1 MPIRT
6 QNINP
11 EATSPSNLHWFEVHF
26 PHELAAADVVK
37 VLQPLAYR
45 PLVGWFKRT
54 PAAVLEMR
62 ASSGGDVRWLVGLDH
77 RLTRQLPRQ
86 MQAQL
91 PGLTLIPLDQ
101 PSRPTPLVAATVR
114 LSNLAQPTRAD
125 TAESVTAGLLEI
137 MKPLSKGQSTVV
149 QWVIGPAQTRQ
160 RRPESFNLARA
171 LGLVAVAHE
180 TADDRRLWKQKT
192 AEPLLLVRGRIGA
205 RARTADASR
214 NLVRGLGEA
223 LQFASSRHVGLWV
236 TRPTVR
242 GVHQLD
248 TATEKSRWSGIL
260 NVAELAGVI
269 GWPIGGAGSQLTRRG
284 RQYPAPPQIVTPVDG
299 HHQRSERVLGAGLHP
314 SQRDQLV
321 TLPTESALHHLHVV
335 GPTGSGKSTLLERL
349 LLADIRAGRSV
360 FVLEPRGDLVEAIL
374 AGVPAERRKDVVVI
388 EPGQADE
395 VVGFN
400 PLAGPADGAEQ
411 RADHLLHLFRE
422 LYGNSMGPRSSDV
435 LLHAFIALAR
445 RNQGTLADLPVLLT
459 NAAFRRRTLA
469 AVSDP
474 LVLAPFF
481 AWYDGLSEAE
491 RQQVV
496 APVLNKTRAFLT
508 RTPIRRLLG
517 QAAPRFNLDE
527 LFHRPRIVLVN
538 LNTGV
543 IGSETAQLLGA
554 LLVMQLWQAMQRRA
568 LVPSTHRQPAF
579 VIIDE
584 VQNYLKLPVDLGD
597 MFAQARGLGVGL
609 TVAHQHMAQLS
620 PKMRAGITANA
631 RNRVAFRPSTDDASG
646 LASVLGGGL
655 VADDLVLLGAHEAYA
670 EVLVNRTSSAP
681 FLIRTLPPDG
691 KVLSDPADLRRESA
705 SRYGVV
711 GSDLDDELQRRWQ
724 GQSSTSNAPIGQ
736 QPRRQS

>member
-11 EATSPSNLHWFEVHF
+11 EATSPSNLHWFAVHF

-37 VLQPLAYR
+37 ALQPLAYR
-45 PLVGWFKRT
+45 PLVGWLKQT
-54 PAAVLEMR
+54 PATVLELR
-62 ASSGGDVRWLVGLDH
+62 ASSGGDIRWLVGLDP
-77 RLTRQLPRQ
+77 RIASALPGQ
-86 MQAQL
+86 IQAQL
-91 PGLTLIPLDQ
+91 PGLVLIPLDQ
-101 PSRPTPLVAATVR
+101 PLRPVPMVAANVR
-114 LSNLAQPTRAD
+114 LSSHVRPVRTD
-125 TAESVTAGLLEI
+125 TATNVAAGLLDI
-137 MKPLSKGQSTVV
+137 MNTLSKGQSVTL
-149 QWVIGPAQTRQ
+149 QWIVGPSQTR
-160 RRPESFNLARA
+160 RHKPESFNVARA

-180 TADDRRLWKQKT
+180 TADDKRLWKQK
-192 AEPLLLVRGRIGA
+192 ALEPLLLVRGRIGA
-205 RARTADASR
+205 RARD
-214 NLVRGLGEA
+214 GEA
-223 LQFASSRHVGLWV
+223 ARLLVQRLSEAIQLASSSHGELWI
-236 TRPTVR
+236 TRPTAR
-242 GVHQLD
+242 SVHQLD
-248 TATEKSRWSGIL
+248 HATTNNRWSGVL

-374 AGVPAERRKDVVVI
+374 AGVPAERHRDVVVI

-517 QAAPRFNLDE
+517 QAAPRFNLNE

-538 LNTGV
+538 LNTGI
-543 IGSETAQLLGA
+543 IGNETAQLVGA
-554 LLVMQLWQAMQRRA
+554 LLVMQLNQAIQRRA
-568 LVPSTHRQPAF
+568 LMPASTRQPAS

-670 EVLVNRTSSAP
+670 EVLVNRTPSAP